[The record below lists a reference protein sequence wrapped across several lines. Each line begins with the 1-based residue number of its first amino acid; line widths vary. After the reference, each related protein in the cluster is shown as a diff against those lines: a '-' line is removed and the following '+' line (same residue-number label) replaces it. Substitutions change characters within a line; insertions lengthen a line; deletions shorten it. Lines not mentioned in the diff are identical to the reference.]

1 MMTVL
6 KVTFSPQLES
16 EKLIPNKNT
25 QENSG
30 KKKSTLN
37 KRYEQFVQKGKKKNK
52 QTENVPYVSKQLLN
66 LAYINRKLNYN
77 CFKIQM
83 LTYLTGK
90 TQNV

>member
-30 KKKSTLN
+30 KKKKHT
-37 KRYEQFVQKGKKKNK
+37 EQKDMNNLFKKEKKNK
-52 QTENVPYVSKQLLN
+52 QTNKQKMSLMYLNSCSILLILTEN
-66 LAYINRKLNYN
+66 
-77 CFKIQM
+77 
-83 LTYLTGK
+83 
-90 TQNV
+90 

>member
-1 MMTVL
+1 MNNL
-6 KVTFSPQLES
+6 F
-16 EKLIPNKNT
+16 
-25 QENSG
+25 
-30 KKKSTLN
+30 KK
-37 KRYEQFVQKGKKKNK
+37 EKKKNK

>member
-30 KKKSTLN
+30 KKKKAHWTKDMNNL
-37 KRYEQFVQKGKKKNK
+37 FKKEKNGNAF
-52 QTENVPYVSKQLLN
+52 TRSH
-66 LAYINRKLNYN
+66 
-77 CFKIQM
+77 
-83 LTYLTGK
+83 
-90 TQNV
+90 